1 MAEREG
7 AAARGGLLQSIKH
20 FGHSLL
26 GAAQT
31 RLEILATEIEEERAR
46 LEQMLLVAAAAAF
59 CLALGIVLC
68 VALIVLY
75 YWDTHR
81 LAAVGVLAAAF
92 LGAGVVFGL
101 ILRDQAKSRPKPFAI
116 TRGELA
122 KDRAMLRGPQ
132 G

>member
-7 AAARGGLLQSIKH
+7 GAARGGLLHSIKH
-20 FGHSLL
+20 LAQTLL

-46 LEQMLLVAAAAAF
+46 LEQMLLVALAAAF
-59 CLALGIVLC
+59 CAVMGVVLC
-68 VALIVLY
+68 IALIVIY

-81 LAAVGVLAAAF
+81 LAAVGVLATVF
-92 LGAGVVFGL
+92 LGSGALLGWL
-101 ILRDQAKSRPKPFAI
+101 LRDKARARPKPFAA

-122 KDRAMLRGPQ
+122 KDRDMLRGPQ
-132 G
+132 A